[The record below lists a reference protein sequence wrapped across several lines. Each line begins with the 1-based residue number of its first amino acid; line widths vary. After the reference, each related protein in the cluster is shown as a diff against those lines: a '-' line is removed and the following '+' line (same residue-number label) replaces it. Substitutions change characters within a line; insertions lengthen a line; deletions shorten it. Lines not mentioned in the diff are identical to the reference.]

1 VPLDI
6 AVLAVP
12 AAAAQE
18 VTDLV
23 VAAGVRAILNFAPRK
38 IFVPDTV
45 VLRNVDMAIELE
57 ALSFSLRFLGGR

>member
-1 VPLDI
+1 MEI

-12 AAAAQE
+12 AVAAQE
-18 VTDLV
+18 VSDLV

-45 VLRNVDMAIELE
+45 ALRNVDMAIELE
-57 ALSFSLRFLGGR
+57 ALSFALRFLSDR